1 MTNPVT
7 LLVEAMGFTQSG
19 MTAMLYLDGKATP
32 VQVDRILRA
41 NPSIE
46 GPITSETL
54 ISAQVYK
61 SGDEKGAPD
70 KIDFYVSSLI
80 GVRKGELN

>member
-41 NPSIE
+41 NSSLAV
-46 GPITSETL
+46 PITAETL
-54 ISAQVYK
+54 ISAQIYK
-61 SGDEKGAPD
+61 GGGEKGAPD

-80 GVRKGELN
+80 GVREGEIN